1 MTSVAGLHSN
11 YSKLTQHCKLRAYRK
26 VSSDCVNKN
35 NNTATGFCQM
45 EYLQIPHLLFHPNIQ
60 ISKTKLDTHVFIKV
74 KLFQYYDI
82 NLQQVSALQTVK
94 A

>member
-1 MTSVAGLHSN
+1 
-11 YSKLTQHCKLRAYRK
+11 
-26 VSSDCVNKN
+26 
-35 NNTATGFCQM
+35 M